1 MTIATHQPRMSLD
14 PGNSQRPSDPSVAL
28 KGRTQLMSCAKNLK
42 GKEVRGMNDEKTERS
57 RRVAAI
63 KETAKSTNGGRSY
76 LLKGLWACRLAA
88 GLNQRQLAEAIGSSQ
103 ATVGQLERGDRG
115 AYLRTIV
122 RLCEC
127 LGVAP
132 EDLLSGDD
140 SPSEPKK
147 SVDRIRR

>member
-1 MTIATHQPRMSLD
+1 MTVATCEPLKSSNPGKARKMS
-14 PGNSQRPSDPSVAL
+14 R
-28 KGRTQLMSCAKNLK
+28 RTNLK

-63 KETAKSTNGGRSY
+63 KETAKSTNNGRSY
-76 LLKGLWACRLAA
+76 LLKGLWACRIAA

-115 AYLRTIV
+115 AYPKTIL
-122 RLCEC
+122 RLCEV

-132 EDLLSGDD
+132 ENLLSGD
-140 SPSEPKK
+140 SPSEAKK
-147 SVDRIRR
+147 SVDRTRR

>member
-1 MTIATHQPRMSLD
+1 MSGA
-14 PGNSQRPSDPSVAL
+14 P
-28 KGRTQLMSCAKNLK
+28 NLK

-88 GLNQRQLAEAIGSSQ
+88 GLDQRQLAEAMGSTQ

-115 AYLRTIV
+115 AYPKTIV
-122 RLCEC
+122 RLCAA

-132 EDLLSGDD
+132 EDLLSGD

-147 SVDRIRR
+147 SVDQIRR

>member
-1 MTIATHQPRMSLD
+1 MSGA
-14 PGNSQRPSDPSVAL
+14 P
-28 KGRTQLMSCAKNLK
+28 NLK

-76 LLKGLWACRLAA
+76 MLKGLWACRLAA
-88 GLNQRQLAEAIGSSQ
+88 GLNQRQLAEAMGSTQ

-115 AYLRTIV
+115 AYPKTIM

-132 EDLLSGDD
+132 EDLLSGD

-147 SVDRIRR
+147 SVDQIRR

>member
-1 MTIATHQPRMSLD
+1 MTVATREPLKSSNPGKARKMS
-14 PGNSQRPSDPSVAL
+14 R
-28 KGRTQLMSCAKNLK
+28 RTNLK

-115 AYLRTIV
+115 AYPKTIL
-122 RLCEC
+122 RLCEV

-132 EDLLSGDD
+132 EDLLSGDGPD
-140 SPSEPKK
+140 EPK
-147 SVDRIRR
+147 RNLNQRRR

>member
-1 MTIATHQPRMSLD
+1 MTVATREPLKSSNPGKARKMSRRTNL
-14 PGNSQRPSDPSVAL
+14 N
-28 KGRTQLMSCAKNLK
+28 GR
-42 GKEVRGMNDEKTERS
+42 EVRGMTDETEECRH
-57 RRVAAI
+57 RVAI
-63 KETAKSTNGGRSY
+63 
-76 LLKGLWACRLAA
+76 
-88 GLNQRQLAEAIGSSQ
+88 NQRQLAQAIGSTQ
-103 ATVGQLERGDRG
+103 RTAGQLERCDRG

-132 EDLLSGDD
+132 EDLLSGD

>member
-1 MTIATHQPRMSLD
+1 MTVATREPLKSSNPGKARKMSRRANL
-14 PGNSQRPSDPSVAL
+14 N
-28 KGRTQLMSCAKNLK
+28 GR
-42 GKEVRGMNDEKTERS
+42 EVRGMTDETDQ
-57 RRVAAI
+57 RRHSVAII
-63 KETAKSTNGGRSY
+63 KETAQSANNGRSY

-88 GLNQRQLAEAIGSSQ
+88 GLDQRQLAQAMGSSQ

-115 AYLRTIV
+115 AYPKTIA

-132 EDLLSGDD
+132 EDLLSGN